1 MYDALRFRL
10 SKCVRETNKILIA
23 TVKGNDTLKEMSEV
37 EAQTPAPAPVST
49 VELTEKVPTGKRSF
63 QIKIARK
70 DGKEGPEHTI
80 EGKNRYISKS
90 PAGAA
95 RKAASRVFR
104 ECYKGIDDAC
114 HCYVVIRETTK
125 DSKKAEYP
133 YHATRAVS
141 DKVRKWDF
149 TKAGKEEKEQEGD
162 SDEEGK
168 TVFKYTITLK
178 SDRESK
184 QQRMLREKA
193 EAAAAAAQ
201 AQPQPSSA

>member
-1 MYDALRFRL
+1 MGYRFNYQ
-10 SKCVRETNKILIA
+10 VRSGNKQNI
-23 TVKGNDTLKEMSEV
+23 TCHSQRKRVYSTHMSEIV
-37 EAQTPAPAPVST
+37 PEVVSPQDAT

-70 DGKEGPEHTI
+70 EGKEGEVHTI

-104 ECYKGIDDAC
+104 ECYKGVDDKC
-114 HCYVVIRETTK
+114 QCYVVIRETTK
-125 DSKKAEYP
+125 DSKKAEYA

-141 DKVRKWDF
+141 DKVREWDF
-149 TKAGKEEKEQEGD
+149 NKNKATEKD
-162 SDEEGK
+162 DEEGEEEKDDK

-184 QQRMLREKA
+184 QQKILREKA
-193 EAAAAAAQ
+193 EAAAAKEQ
-201 AQPQPSSA
+201 AQTA